1 MSQGAHS
8 ISRRLSLQLAT
19 VAVVGFGLLS
29 TTIYYSVARLIA
41 NKQTTYEASTQRI
54 IEDIVQI
61 SAAKGGEPE
70 VILKTQFFA
79 PRRPGSR
86 LVLLRNDGS
95 TLHRDADE
103 PPFVLSEHVHRLRFD
118 IQAPSLSGGVVRADL
133 LIDIADDVRILRGLV
148 VTLIVAT
155 LIGGVLAYVITL
167 WRVRAGVAPL
177 REIVRQTRQISP
189 KRLDQRLSL
198 ATPVE
203 ELTPWID
210 QFNDLMARLEGA
222 YQQLEG
228 FNADVA
234 HELRTP
240 LATLIG
246 ETEVA
251 LSRKRSPEALRETLV
266 SNLEELQRLTAMVN
280 DMLFLSKADRGAQAR
295 RGGQTSLAGLA
306 LQVKDFHEAALA
318 ERNLQVVV
326 TGDAV
331 IPVDEP
337 LFKRAVSNLL
347 GNAIRFADAD
357 SEIVV
362 QIDAE
367 QANQVRVLVQNHG
380 VEIEPSKLPRLFDR
394 FFRGDASRVDG
405 PAHHHGLGLSI
416 VAAIARMHS
425 GQTLAHSGNGVT
437 QLGFTIAAR

>member
-1 MSQGAHS
+1 MSQGTHS
-8 ISRRLSLQLAT
+8 ISRHLSLQLAM
-19 VAVVGFGLLS
+19 VAVVGFGVLS
-29 TTIYYSVARLIA
+29 TTIYYSVAQLIA
-41 NKQTTYEASTQRI
+41 NKQTTNEASTRQI
-54 IEDIVQI
+54 IEDIVQL

-86 LVLLRNDGS
+86 LVLLRSDGS

-103 PPFVLSEHVHRLRFD
+103 PPFVLSEHVHRARFD
-118 IQAPSLSGGVVRADL
+118 IQTPNLSGGIVHADL

-155 LIGGVLAYVITL
+155 LVGGVLAYVITL

-251 LSRKRSPEALRETLV
+251 LSRERSPETLRETLI
-266 SNLEELQRLTAMVN
+266 SNLEELQRLAAMVN
-280 DMLFLSKADRGAQAR
+280 DMLFLSNADRGARAR
-295 RGGQTSLAGLA
+295 RGVQMSLAALA
-306 LQVKDFHEAALA
+306 HQVTDFHEAALA

-337 LFKRAVSNLL
+337 LLSALFRICSAMRSASPTRIRRSSCRSTQSRPIRSGFWCRTMVLRSSRRSCRGSSTGSSAATHRASMGLPIIMVSDC
-347 GNAIRFADAD
+347 R
-357 SEIVV
+357 S
-362 QIDAE
+362 
-367 QANQVRVLVQNHG
+367 
-380 VEIEPSKLPRLFDR
+380 LPRS
-394 FFRGDASRVDG
+394 RGCI
-405 PAHHHGLGLSI
+405 PARLWRTP
-416 VAAIARMHS
+416 AM
-425 GQTLAHSGNGVT
+425 T
-437 QLGFTIAAR
+437 

>member
-1 MSQGAHS
+1 MSQGTHS

-29 TTIYYSVARLIA
+29 TTIYCSVARLIA
-41 NKQTTYEASTQRI
+41 NKQTTYEASTRRI
-54 IEDIVQI
+54 IEDIVQTA
-61 SAAKGGEPE
+61 AAKGGEPE

-103 PPFVLSEHVHRLRFD
+103 PPFVLSEHVHQARFD
-118 IQAPSLSGGVVRADL
+118 IQAPRLSGGVVQADL

-155 LIGGVLAYVITL
+155 LVGGVLAYVITL

-189 KRLDQRLSL
+189 KRLDQRLAL

-210 QFNDLMARLEGA
+210 QFNDLMARLERA

-251 LSRKRSPEALRETLV
+251 LSRERSPEALRETLV
-266 SNLEELQRLTAMVN
+266 SNLEELQRVAAMVN

-306 LQVKDFHEAALA
+306 HQVTDFHEAALA
-318 ERNLQVVV
+318 ERNLRIVV

-367 QANQVRVLVQNHG
+367 RANQVRVLVQNHG
-380 VEIEPSKLPRLFDR
+380 IEIEPSKLPRLFDR
-394 FFRGDASRVDG
+394 FFRGDASRLMDRPIIMVSDCRSLLRSRG
-405 PAHHHGLGLSI
+405 CIPARHWRTP
-416 VAAIARMHS
+416 AMA
-425 GQTLAHSGNGVT
+425 
-437 QLGFTIAAR
+437 